1 MKKILVNKLQP
12 TCFWITGLSATG
24 KTTLSEMLVKYLRE
38 NGRKVIHL
46 DGDHLRNILS
56 MQSYTREERLSLGM
70 IYSKLCRHL
79 VEQEVDVV
87 IGVIGLFKEL
97 HLWNRENI
105 KEYVEIFI
113 DTPME
118 ELIRRDPKGIY
129 KKYHNNELNNI
140 AGLDLKVDF
149 PMKSDI
155 VLRWEKNKNAS
166 NMFDELLTKIS
177 FLN

>member
-1 MKKILVNKLQP
+1 MKKISINKFQP
-12 TCFWITGLSATG
+12 KCFWITGLSATG
-24 KTTLSEMLVKYLRE
+24 KTTLSKMLVSHLRE

-56 MQSYTREERLSLGM
+56 MKSYTKDERLSLGM
-70 IYSKLCRHL
+70 IYSKLCKHL

-118 ELIRRDPKGIY
+118 ELFRRDPKGIY
-129 KKYHNNELNNI
+129 KKYHNNELSNI
-140 AGLDLKVDF
+140 AGLDLEVDF
-149 PMKSDI
+149 PSKSDI
-155 VLRWEKNKNAS
+155 VLKWEEHKNAS
-166 NMFDELLTKIS
+166 KMFDDLLTQMS
-177 FLN
+177 FSN